1 MADLDT
7 IFKAYDIRGIVGSE
21 IDAETCFAI
30 GAAFAGHGRDLGA
43 ARIVVGRDMRPDGA
57 DLSAAFCRGATA
69 TGVDVVDIGMCATEM
84 VYYASGLLEVP
95 GAMFT
100 ASHNPVGYNGIKLCG
115 PGASPIG
122 TGTGL
127 ERIKALAVSGPPR
140 AATTGTVRCHDILD
154 RYVEHVLSFV
164 SLGALRPL
172 RLAVDTANG
181 MGGLVA
187 PAVFD
192 QLPFTVD
199 YLHPELDGTFPNHP
213 ADPLRVENLRDVQ
226 ERVKSLKADAGLAFD
241 GDADRVF
248 LVDELARPLSGSLT
262 AALIATVML
271 AREPAATV
279 VHNVICSRALQ
290 QIVQELGG
298 RTLRTRVGH
307 SFMKQAMASSAAV
320 FGGEHSG
327 HYYFRDNYGADS
339 AMIAVMVVLEALS
352 RHDGNLSDLAAP
364 LERYSAS
371 GEINTEVPDQSG
383 AIEKVAAAF
392 AGCEQDRLDGL
403 TVDCGDWWFNLRPSN
418 TEPLLRLNLESSD
431 PAEVRGRVGEVLRCF
446 LPRSQDAYPYG
457 DVPKAMPKGCH
468 VSESRARP

>member
-1 MADLDT
+1 MAVADLDT

-21 IDAETCFAI
+21 IDAEACFAI
-30 GAAFAGHGRDLGA
+30 GAAFGSHGRHRGA

-57 DLSAAFCRGATA
+57 ELVSAFCRGATA
-69 TGVDVVDIGMCATEM
+69 TGVDVVDIGVCATEM
-84 VYYASGLLEVP
+84 VYFASGLLDIP

-127 ERIKALAVSGPPR
+127 ERIKALAVSGPPL
-140 AATTGTVRCHDILD
+140 AAAAGTVARRDILD

-164 SLGALRPL
+164 SPGTLRPL

-192 QLPFTVD
+192 PLPLDVD

-213 ADPLRVENLRDVQ
+213 ADPLKPENLRDVQ
-226 ERVKSLKADAGLAFD
+226 DRVEAVGADAGLAFD

-248 LVDELARPLSGSLT
+248 VVDELSQPLSGSLS
-262 AALIATVML
+262 AAIIATVML
-271 AREPAATV
+271 EREPGAMV
-279 VHNVICSRALQ
+279 VHNVICSRALEE
-290 QIVQELGG
+290 IVQEQGG
-298 RTLRTRVGH
+298 RTVRTRVGH
-307 SFMKQAMASSAAV
+307 SFMKQAMASSGAV

-339 AMIAVMVVLEALS
+339 AMIAVMVILEALS

-364 LERYSAS
+364 LARYASS
-371 GEINTEVPDQSG
+371 GEINTEVSDQSW
-383 AIEKVAAAF
+383 AMEQVATAF

-403 TVDCGDWWFNLRPSN
+403 TVDCGRWWFNLRPSN

-431 PAEVRGRVGEVLRCF
+431 PADLPARVAEVLALFR
-446 LPRSQDAYPYG
+446 PAG
-457 DVPKAMPKGCH
+457 
-468 VSESRARP
+468 RACEAPGLSGP

>member
-1 MADLDT
+1 MAATRSAPESGAVADIEA

-21 IDAETCFAI
+21 IDAEACFAI
-30 GAAFAGHGRDLGA
+30 GAAFGAHVRDHGS

-57 DLSAAFCRGATA
+57 ELAAAFREGVTA
-69 TGVDVVDIGMCATEM
+69 GGVDVVDIGLCATEM
-84 VYYASGLLEVP
+84 VYFASGLLDVP

-127 ERIKALAVSGPPR
+127 ERIKAGAVSGVPR
-140 AATTGTVRCHDILD
+140 SATPGAATRRDMLE

-164 SLGALRPL
+164 DPAALAPL

-192 QLPFTVD
+192 ALPLRVD

-213 ADPLRVENLRDVQ
+213 ADPLKPENLIDVRR
-226 ERVKSLKADAGLAFD
+226 RVAATAADAGLAFD

-248 LVDELARPLSGSLT
+248 VVAESSRPLSGSLT

-271 AREPAATV
+271 EREPGATV
-279 VHNVICSRALQ
+279 VHNVICSKALAR
-290 QIVQELGG
+290 VVAEHGG
-298 RTLRTRVGH
+298 ATVRSRVGH
-307 SFMKQAMASSAAV
+307 SFMKQAMAASGAV

-327 HYYFRDNYGADS
+327 HYYFRDNFGADS

-352 RHDGNLSDLAAP
+352 RHAGLGGTLSDLAAP
-364 LERYSAS
+364 LDRYAAS
-371 GEINTEVPDQSG
+371 GEINTQVADQRQALERAS
-383 AIEKVAAAF
+383 AAF
-392 AGCEQDRLDGL
+392 AGFEQDRLDGL
-403 TVDCGDWWFNLRPSN
+403 TVDCGHWWFNLRPSN

-431 PAEVRGRVGEVLRCF
+431 PADIAPRVAEVLA
-446 LPRSQDAYPYG
+446 LIA
-457 DVPKAMPKGCH
+457 A
-468 VSESRARP
+468 

>member
-1 MADLDT
+1 MSTVADLDR

-21 IDAETCFAI
+21 IDAEVCFAI
-30 GAAFAGHGRDLGA
+30 GTAFGTHGRDQGA
-43 ARIVVGRDMRPDGA
+43 ARIVVGRDMRPDGE
-57 DLSAAFCRGATA
+57 DLSAAFCRGVTA
-69 TGVDVVDIGMCATEM
+69 AGVDVVDIGLCATEM
-84 VYYASGLLEVP
+84 VYYASGLFDIP

-127 ERIKALAVSGPPR
+127 ERIKALTLAGPPP
-140 AATTGTVRCHDILD
+140 AATVATVARHDILD

-164 SLGALRPL
+164 SLDALRPL
-172 RLAVDTANG
+172 RLAVDSANG

-192 QLPFTVD
+192 SLPFEVT
-199 YLHPELDGTFPNHP
+199 YIHAELDGTFPNHP
-213 ADPLRVENLRDVQ
+213 ADPLKTENLRDVQ
-226 ERVKSLKADAGLAFD
+226 HTVEAVSADAGLAFD

-248 LVDELARPLSGSLT
+248 AVDELSQPLSGSLT

-271 AREPAATV
+271 EREAGSTV
-279 VHNVICSRALQ
+279 VHNVICSRALAEVVGEQ
-290 QIVQELGG
+290 GG

-307 SFMKQAMASSAAV
+307 SFMKQAMASSGAV

-339 AMIAVMVVLEALS
+339 AMIAVIVLLEALS

-364 LERYSAS
+364 LERYSTS
-371 GEINTEVPDQSG
+371 GEINTEVPDQRE
-383 AIEKVAAAF
+383 AIELVADAF
-392 AGCEQDRLDGL
+392 ADCEQDRLDGL
-403 TVDCGDWWFNLRPSN
+403 TVDCGGWWFNLRPSN

-431 PAEVRGRVGEVLRCF
+431 AADLGARVAEVLALFTPQSPSG
-446 LPRSQDAYPYG
+446 P
-457 DVPKAMPKGCH
+457 
-468 VSESRARP
+468 

>member
-21 IDAETCFAI
+21 IDAEACFAI
-30 GAAFAGHGRDLGA
+30 GAAFGGHGRDHGA

-57 DLSAAFCRGATA
+57 DLAAAFCRGVTA
-69 TGVDVVDIGMCATEM
+69 TGVDVLDIGMCATEM
-84 VYYASGLLEVP
+84 VYFASGLLDMP

-127 ERIKALAVSGPPR
+127 EHIKARALSGAPQ
-140 AATTGTVRCHDILD
+140 AATPGTATQRDMLD

-164 SLGALRPL
+164 NPGELQPL

-192 QLPFTVD
+192 PLPFEVD
-199 YLHPELDGTFPNHP
+199 YLHRELDGTFPNHP
-213 ADPLRVENLRDVQ
+213 ADPLKPENLRDVQ
-226 ERVKSLKADAGLAFD
+226 HRVEALEADAGLAFD

-248 LVDELARPLSGSLT
+248 MVDELSRPLSGSLT

-271 AREPAATV
+271 EREPGATV
-279 VHNVICSRALQ
+279 VRNVICSRALEE
-290 QIVQELGG
+290 VVEEFGG
-298 RTLRTRVGH
+298 RTVRTRVGH
-307 SFMKQAMASSAAV
+307 SFMKQAMASSGAV

-352 RHDGNLSDLAAP
+352 RRDGNLSDLAAP
-364 LERYSAS
+364 LARYAAS
-371 GEINTEVPDQSG
+371 GEINTEVADQSA
-383 AIEKVAAAF
+383 AIEQVAAAF
-392 AGCEQDRLDGL
+392 VGCEQERLDGL
-403 TVDCGDWWFNLRPSN
+403 SVDCGGWWFNLRPSN

-431 PAEVRGRVGEVLRCF
+431 PADIGARVTEVLALITPRRPSPRGRG
-446 LPRSQDAYPYG
+446 PSGP
-457 DVPKAMPKGCH
+457 
-468 VSESRARP
+468 

>member
-1 MADLDT
+1 MADLDA

-21 IDAETCFAI
+21 IDAEACFAI
-30 GAAFAGHGRDLGA
+30 GAAFGDHGRDRGA

-57 DLSAAFCRGATA
+57 ELSAAFCRGVVAA
-69 TGVDVVDIGMCATEM
+69 GVDVLDIGMCATEM
-84 VYYASGLLEVP
+84 VYLASGLLDIP

-127 ERIKALAVSGPPR
+127 EEIKARALSGAPR
-140 AATTGTVRCHDILD
+140 AATPGTATQHDMLD

-164 SLGALRPL
+164 SPGALRPL

-181 MGGLVA
+181 MGGLVV
-187 PAVFD
+187 PAVFET
-192 QLPFTVD
+192 LPFEVD
-199 YLHPELDGTFPNHP
+199 YLYPELDGTFPNHP
-213 ADPLRVENLRDVQ
+213 ADPLKPENLRDVQ
-226 ERVKSLKADAGLAFD
+226 HRVEAVSADAGLAFD

-248 LVDELARPLSGSLT
+248 VVDELSRPLSGSLT
-262 AALIATVML
+262 TALIASVML
-271 AREPAATV
+271 EREPGATV
-279 VHNVICSRALQ
+279 VHNVICSRALEE
-290 QIVQELGG
+290 VVEELGG
-298 RTLRTRVGH
+298 RTVRTRVGH
-307 SFMKQAMASSAAV
+307 SFLKQAMASSGAV

-364 LERYSAS
+364 LARYAAS
-371 GEINTEVPDQSG
+371 GEINTEVPDPSG
-383 AIEKVAAAF
+383 AIEQVAAAF
-392 AGCEQDRLDGL
+392 TGCEQDRLDGL
-403 TVDCGDWWFNLRPSN
+403 TVDCGGWWFNLRPSN

-431 PAEVRGRVGEVLRCF
+431 PAGIPARVTEVLA
-446 LPRSQDAYPYG
+446 LITPQ
-457 DVPKAMPKGCH
+457 
-468 VSESRARP
+468 RPS